1 MSEDNNIVVSN
12 AELSAE
18 NTSETYSK
26 IRNSVITAQG
36 KIYTAVNSAMVQA
49 YWEIGEQIYIA
60 CGENDRAEYGKGLLK
75 YLSEKLTSEFGKG
88 FTVANL
94 RNMRQFYLAYQKRY
108 TLCSELSWSHYR
120 ILMRISD
127 DKRREWYTEEC
138 AESGW
143 SVRQL
148 ERQIN
153 TMFYE
158 RLLSSKEKDTV
169 AAEIQTTE
177 PKPEYEKIIRDPYVL
192 EFLDLPENPHFY
204 EKDLEQAI
212 IDHLQKF
219 LLELGRG
226 FSFVARQKKISFD
239 GRHFYIDLVF
249 YNYIL
254 KCFVL
259 IDLKLGD
266 LTHQDLGQMQMYVNY
281 YTREL
286 MNEGD
291 NPPIGIV
298 LCADKSDAIV
308 KYTLS
313 ENDTQIFASKYMTY
327 IPSEE
332 EFKRELRLDDY
343 KKKDDFEE

>member
-1 MSEDNNIVVSN
+1 MSEKENSVVP
-12 AELSAE
+12 AETTAK
-18 NTSETYSK
+18 ETYTKVRKS
-26 IRNSVITAQG
+26 IITAQSR
-36 KIYTAVNSAMVQA
+36 IYSAVNTAMVQA
-49 YWEIGEQIYIA
+49 YWEIGEQIYLA
-60 CGENDRAEYGKGLLK
+60 CGENDRAEYGAGLLK
-75 YLSEKLTSEFGKG
+75 YLSEQLTAEFGKG
-88 FTVANL
+88 YTVRNL
-94 RNMRQFYLAYQKRY
+94 QMMRKFYLMYQNTN
-108 TLCSELSWSHYR
+108 TLCSQLSWSHYR
-120 ILMRISD
+120 VLMRISD
-127 DKRREWYTEEC
+127 EKRREWYTDEC
-138 AESGW
+138 AKSGW

-158 RLLSSKEKDTV
+158 RLLSSKDKESV

-192 EFLDLPENPHFY
+192 EFLDLPANPHFY
-204 EKDLEQAI
+204 EKDLEQAL
-212 IDHLQKF
+212 IDHLQNF

-226 FSFVARQKKISFD
+226 FSFVARQKMISFD
-239 GRHFYIDLVF
+239 GRQFYIDLVF

-308 KYTLS
+308 KYTLP
-313 ENDTQIFASKYMTY
+313 EDNKQIFASRYMTY

-332 EFKRELRLDDY
+332 EFKRELRL
-343 KKKDDFEE
+343 EEYNKIDK

>member
-1 MSEDNNIVVSN
+1 MSDK
-12 AELSAE
+12 E
-18 NTSETYSK
+18 NSIIPVEATAKETYTK
-26 IRNSVITAQG
+26 VRNSVITAQSR
-36 KIYTAVNSAMVQA
+36 IYSAVNTAMVQA
-49 YWEIGEQIYIA
+49 YWEIGEQIYLA
-60 CGENDRAEYGKGLLK
+60 CGENDRAEYGVGLLK
-75 YLSEKLTSEFGKG
+75 YLSEQLTAEFGKG
-88 FTVANL
+88 YTVRNL
-94 RNMRQFYLAYQKRY
+94 QMMRKFYLMYQNTN
-108 TLCSELSWSHYR
+108 TLCSQLSWSHYR
-120 ILMRISD
+120 VLMRISD
-127 DKRREWYTEEC
+127 EKRREWYTDEC
-138 AESGW
+138 AKSCW

-158 RLLSSKEKDTV
+158 RLLSSKDKESV

-192 EFLDLPENPHFY
+192 EFLDLPANPHFY
-204 EKDLEQAI
+204 EKDLEQAL
-212 IDHLQKF
+212 IDHLQNF

-226 FSFVARQKKISFD
+226 FSFVSRQKMISFD
-239 GRHFYIDLVF
+239 GRQFYIDLVF

-286 MNEGD
+286 MNDGD

-308 KYTLS
+308 KYTLP
-313 ENDTQIFASKYMTY
+313 EDNKQISASRYMDY
-327 IPSEE
+327 IPSNED
-332 EFKRELRLDDY
+332 FLKVLRFDDISKDREN
-343 KKKDDFEE
+343 

>member
-1 MSEDNNIVVSN
+1 MSNEIEKTFN
-12 AELSAE
+12 SADTE
-18 NTSETYSK
+18 QTYTI
-26 IRNSVITAQG
+26 IRNSVISAQSR
-36 KIYTAVNSAMVQA
+36 IYTAVNSAMVQA
-49 YWEIGEQIYIA
+49 YWEIGEQIYLA
-60 CGENDRAEYGKGLLK
+60 CGENDRAEYGKGLLQF
-75 YLSEKLTSEFGKG
+75 LSDKLTAEFGKG
-88 FTVANL
+88 YTVRNL
-94 RNMRQFYLAYQKRY
+94 RNMRQFYIAYQKRH
-108 TLCSELSWSHYR
+108 TLCTELSWSHYR

-127 DKRREWYTEEC
+127 EERRSWYTEEC
-138 AESGW
+138 AKAGW

-153 TMFYE
+153 TMFYG
-158 RLLSSKEKDTV
+158 RLLASKDKEPV
-169 AAEIQTTE
+169 SEEIQKTE

-192 EFLDLPENPHFY
+192 EFLDLPANPHFY
-204 EKDLEQAI
+204 EKDLEQALI
-212 IDHLQKF
+212 EHLQKF

-226 FSFVARQKKISFD
+226 FCFEARQKKISFD

-259 IDLKLGD
+259 IDLKIGD

-308 KYTLS
+308 KYTLP
-313 ENDTQIFASKYMTY
+313 EDNRQVFAAKYMTC

-332 EFKRELRLDDY
+332 EFKRELNLNDFKKLDDRI
-343 KKKDDFEE
+343 